1 LIDEKMVVKDKK
13 QTSVDDRLSTIYYNT
28 SHPAAF
34 STLNALYDAVN
45 RSISKTVIAQ
55 WLEKQKTY
63 TLHRPKRKRF
73 PRNFYNVNNIA
84 DLWQTD
90 LICWENLAEYNDE
103 YKYILVVIDCFSK
116 FAYTVPLKSKNAD
129 TVVGAFKKIFDDV
142 KLTPIRM
149 SSDRGKEF
157 LNKKFQSLMQKHEIK
172 FDVVEDDQNKACIA
186 ERFIRTITTLI
197 YKYFTAENTL
207 RYIDVLQQLTH
218 SYNNRK
224 HRSIGMAPSAVH
236 DGNILEVYHNT
247 MRNRKFVNKPPKCQV
262 GDHVRVTRNKH
273 IFSKNYTPNYSHEI
287 FIVRKVIL
295 RNPIVY
301 KLKDLMGEKITGVFY
316 EPEIQKVA
324 YNENDDF
331 FIDKVIDTK
340 KKGRSTLA
348 LVSWVGWPEKFNSW
362 VDYKDIKN
370 LKQNE

>member
-1 LIDEKMVVKDKK
+1 MSGIGKK
-13 QTSVDDRLSTIYYNT
+13 QTGSDDRLSSIYYDPK
-28 SHPAAF
+28 HPAAF

-45 RSISKTVIAQ
+45 RSISKDTIGL

-73 PRNFYNVNNIA
+73 PRNFYNIDNIG

-90 LICWENLAEYNDE
+90 LICWENLAKYNDDF
-103 YKYILVVIDCFSK
+103 KYILVVIDCFSK
-116 FAYTVPLKSKNAD
+116 YAYTVPLKSKNAD
-129 TVVGAFKKIFDDV
+129 TVVDAFKKIFESA
-142 KLTPIRM
+142 KPTPLRM

-157 LNKKFQSLMQKHEIK
+157 LNKKFQSLMKKHEIK

-197 YKYFTAENTL
+197 YKYFTSENTL

-218 SYNNRK
+218 SYNNRT
-224 HRSIGMAPSAVH
+224 HRTIGMPPAAVN

-247 MRNRKFVNKPPKCQV
+247 MKNRKIINKPPKCHV
-262 GDHVRVTRNKH
+262 GDHVRVSRNKH

-287 FIVRKVIL
+287 FVVRKVIL
-295 RNPIVY
+295 RRPVVY

-316 EPEIQKVA
+316 EQEIQKVA

-331 FIDKVIDTK
+331 FIDKIIDTK
-340 KKGRSTLA
+340 KKGRRTLA
-348 LVSWVGWPEKFNSW
+348 LVTWSGWPEKFNSW
-362 VDYKDIKN
+362 VDLNDIKR
-370 LKQNE
+370 LQQNE